1 MFILDQWNYM
11 GKFLHEQ
18 RMKETGE
25 DIGGNELTKWEEAAK
40 LIIYG
45 ERSDEYLSLTQ
56 ILLKSNPRFIIQ
68 MALLLR
74 FVIHELTFTP
84 K

>member
-1 MFILDQWNYM
+1 M

-18 RMKETGE
+18 RIKEAGE
-25 DIGGNELTKWEEAAK
+25 DIGGNELTKLEEAAI
-40 LIIYG
+40 LFIYG
-45 ERSDEYLSLTQ
+45 ERSDEYLTQ
-56 ILLKSNPRFIIQ
+56 IQLKSNPRFIIQ

>member
-1 MFILDQWNYM
+1 M

-45 ERSDEYLSLTQ
+45 ERSDEYLTQ
-56 ILLKSNPRFIIQ
+56 IQLKSNPRFIIQ